1 VAMPRSRILSLLWL
15 TAFIPSSILLCAL
28 AVNSRMHALTDILT
42 GLSLALVPPLVPSLP
57 GLLGSSLSLGRSKL
71 SFAIWV
77 VSTWLVQFLGLMLC
91 INVVFNPEL
100 VAAGPA
106 PIGVGP
112 SRQGMLFLAY
122 IVFVFVMYIGASILD
137 SIVVTARKQLP

>member
-1 VAMPRSRILSLLWL
+1 MPRSRILSLLWL

-28 AVNSRMHALTDILT
+28 AVNSRTHALTDILT
-42 GLSLALVPPLVPSLP
+42 ELSLALVPPLVPSLP

>member
-1 VAMPRSRILSLLWL
+1 MAMPRSRILSLLWL

-28 AVNSRMHALTDILT
+28 AINSRTHALTDILT

-137 SIVVTARKQLP
+137 SIAVTARKQLP

>member
-28 AVNSRMHALTDILT
+28 AVNARTHALTDILT

-137 SIVVTARKQLP
+137 SIAVTARKQLP